1 MTNEELFF
9 KEFNAMVLALR
20 AYNGPVNIYNIP
32 LPDINFHRE
41 LHEIAYIQGIET
53 EYYKKLNESKALIWK
68 EGKLKRRK
76 FDYLGK
82 YMTDSEGNVITE
94 EVTLPQDCI
103 AVVSE
108 IQIGVPYK
116 FKTDEPFAYVDMVKR
131 DDKIYYVYIIPK
143 KYCYK
148 VNQTALV
155 INTNKMRIY
164 YQGIGLVLKNGT
176 VIYLYVIPY
185 KPTQKERGYRIL
197 CSHTDVDYSNEFVA
211 IRDFWLQNNY
221 MFNPAL
227 CNLYEG
233 TKGRT
238 NAALIEFPTV
248 LDEYECFNID
258 KSMANDNLDEFNLD
272 STFQDSQSPLQ
283 GEDFLNMKR
292 REKATRNEDY

>member
-20 AYNGPVNIYNIP
+20 AYNGPINIYDMP
-32 LPDINFHRE
+32 LPDVNFHRE
-41 LHEIAYIQGIET
+41 LHEIAYIQGINT
-53 EYYKKLNESKALIWK
+53 EYYNKLNDSEALIWK

-76 FDYLGK
+76 FDYRGE
-82 YMTDSEGNVITE
+82 YMLDSEGNVLTE

-116 FKTDEPFAYVDMVKR
+116 FKTEEPFAYVDMVKR
-131 DDKIYYVYIIPK
+131 NDKIYYVYIVPK

-148 VNQTALV
+148 INQTALV
-155 INTNKMRIY
+155 LNTNKMRVY
-164 YQGIGLVLKNGT
+164 YQGIGLTLKNGS

-185 KPTQKERGYRIL
+185 KPTQKEKGYRVL
-197 CSHTDVDYSNEFVA
+197 CSHTDVDYTNEFVA
-211 IRDFWLQNNY
+211 IRDYWLQNNY

-233 TKGRT
+233 TKGRN
-238 NAALIEFPTV
+238 NAAMIEFPTV
-248 LDEYECFNID
+248 LDEYERFNMEKPMSID
-258 KSMANDNLDEFNLD
+258 TLDEFELD
-272 STFQDSQSPLQ
+272 NGIPDTTSSLQ
-283 GEDFLNMKR
+283 GEDFLNMRR
-292 REKATRNEDY
+292 REK

>member
-20 AYNGPVNIYNIP
+20 AYNGPVNIYDMP
-32 LPDINFHRE
+32 LPDIPFHRE

-53 EYYKKLNESKALIWK
+53 EHYNKLNESEAIIWK

-76 FDYLGK
+76 FDYRGE
-82 YMTDSEGNVITE
+82 YMTDSDGNVITE

-108 IQIGVPYK
+108 IRIGVPYK
-116 FKTDEPFAYVDMVKR
+116 FKTEESFAYVDMVKR
-131 DDKIYYVYIIPK
+131 DDKIYYVYIVPK

-148 VNQTALV
+148 INQTAL
-155 INTNKMRIY
+155 ILNTNKMRVY
-164 YQGIGLVLKNGT
+164 YQGIGLTLKNGSI
-176 VIYLYVIPY
+176 VYLYVIPY
-185 KPTQKERGYRIL
+185 KPTQKERGYRVL
-197 CSHTDVDYSNEFVA
+197 CSHTNIDYSKEFVA
-211 IRDFWLQNNY
+211 IRDYWLQNNY

-233 TKGRT
+233 TKGRN

-248 LDEYECFNID
+248 LDEYERFNID
-258 KSMANDNLDEFNLD
+258 KPMSNDTLDEFELEDN
-272 STFQDSQSPLQ
+272 FQDTESSPQ
-283 GEDFLNMKR
+283 GEAFLNSRR
-292 REKATRNEDY
+292 REKH

>member
-20 AYNGPVNIYNIP
+20 AYNGPVNIYDMP
-32 LPDINFHRE
+32 LPDIPFHRE

-53 EYYKKLNESKALIWK
+53 EYYNKLNESEAIIWK

-76 FDYLGK
+76 FDYRGE
-82 YMTDSEGNVITE
+82 YMTDSDGNVITE

-108 IQIGVPYK
+108 IRIGVPYK
-116 FKTDEPFAYVDMVKR
+116 FKTEEPFAYVDMVKR
-131 DDKIYYVYIIPK
+131 DDKIYYVYIVPK

-148 VNQTALV
+148 INQTAL
-155 INTNKMRIY
+155 ILNTNKMRVY
-164 YQGIGLVLKNGT
+164 YQGIGLTLKNGSI
-176 VIYLYVIPY
+176 VYLYVIPY
-185 KPTQKERGYRIL
+185 KPTQKEKGYRVL
-197 CSHTDVDYSNEFVA
+197 CSHTNIDYSKEFVA
-211 IRDFWLQNNY
+211 IRDYWLQNNY

-233 TKGRT
+233 TKGRN

-248 LDEYECFNID
+248 LDEYERFNID
-258 KSMANDNLDEFNLD
+258 KPMSNDTLDEFELEDN
-272 STFQDSQSPLQ
+272 FQDTESSPQ
-283 GEDFLNMKR
+283 GEAFLNSRR
-292 REKATRNEDY
+292 REKR

>member
-20 AYNGPVNIYNIP
+20 AYNGPINIYDMP
-32 LPDINFHRE
+32 LPDIHFHRE
-41 LHEIAYIQGIET
+41 LHEIAYIQGINT
-53 EYYKKLNESKALIWK
+53 EYYNKLNDSEALIWK

-76 FDYLGK
+76 FDYRGE
-82 YMTDSEGNVITE
+82 YMLDSEGNVLTE

-116 FKTDEPFAYVDMVKR
+116 FKTEEPFAYVDMVKR
-131 DDKIYYVYIIPK
+131 NDKIYYVYIVPK

-148 VNQTALV
+148 INQTALV
-155 INTNKMRIY
+155 LNTNKMRVY
-164 YQGIGLVLKNGT
+164 YQGIGLTLKNGS

-185 KPTQKERGYRIL
+185 KPTQKEKGYRVL
-197 CSHTDVDYSNEFVA
+197 CSHTDVDYTNEFVA
-211 IRDFWLQNNY
+211 IRDYWLQNNY

-233 TKGRT
+233 TKGRN
-238 NAALIEFPTV
+238 NAAMIEFPTV
-248 LDEYECFNID
+248 LDEYERFNMEKPMSVD
-258 KSMANDNLDEFNLD
+258 TLDEFELD
-272 STFQDSQSPLQ
+272 DGIPDTTSSLQ
-283 GEDFLNMKR
+283 GEDFLNMRR
-292 REKATRNEDY
+292 REKQQ

>member
-20 AYNGPVNIYNIP
+20 AYNGPINIYDMP
-32 LPDINFHRE
+32 LPDVNFHRE
-41 LHEIAYIQGIET
+41 LHEIAYIQGINT
-53 EYYKKLNESKALIWK
+53 EYYNKLNDSEALIWK

-76 FDYLGK
+76 FDYRGE
-82 YMTDSEGNVITE
+82 YMLDSEGNVLTE

-103 AVVSE
+103 AVVSG

-116 FKTDEPFAYVDMVKR
+116 FKTEEPFAYVDMVKR
-131 DDKIYYVYIIPK
+131 DDKIYYVYIVPK

-148 VNQTALV
+148 INQTALV
-155 INTNKMRIY
+155 LNTNKMRIY
-164 YQGIGLVLKNGT
+164 YQGIGLTLKNGS

-185 KPTQKERGYRIL
+185 KPTQKEKGYRVL
-197 CSHTDVDYSNEFVA
+197 CSHSDIDYSKELIA

-233 TKGRT
+233 TKGRN
-238 NAALIEFPTV
+238 NAAMIEFPTV
-248 LDEYECFNID
+248 LDEYERFNME
-258 KSMANDNLDEFNLD
+258 KPMSSETLDEFELD
-272 STFQDSQSPLQ
+272 DGIPDNTSSPQ
-283 GEDFLNMKR
+283 GEDFLNMR
-292 REKATRNEDY
+292 RHERHQ

>member
-20 AYNGPVNIYNIP
+20 AYNGPINIYDMP
-32 LPDINFHRE
+32 LPDVNFHRE
-41 LHEIAYIQGIET
+41 LHEIAYIQGINT
-53 EYYKKLNESKALIWK
+53 EYYNKLNDSEALIWK

-76 FDYLGK
+76 FDYRGE
-82 YMTDSEGNVITE
+82 YMLDSEGNVLTE

-116 FKTDEPFAYVDMVKR
+116 FKTEEPFAYVDMVKR
-131 DDKIYYVYIIPK
+131 NDKIYYVYIVPK

-148 VNQTALV
+148 INQTALV
-155 INTNKMRIY
+155 LNTNKMRVY
-164 YQGIGLVLKNGT
+164 YQGIGLTLKNGS

-185 KPTQKERGYRIL
+185 KPTQKEKGYRVL
-197 CSHTDVDYSNEFVA
+197 CSHTDVDYTNEFVA
-211 IRDFWLQNNY
+211 IRDYWLQNNY

-233 TKGRT
+233 TKGRN
-238 NAALIEFPTV
+238 NAAMIEFPTV
-248 LDEYECFNID
+248 LDEYERFNMEKPMSVD
-258 KSMANDNLDEFNLD
+258 TLDEFELD
-272 STFQDSQSPLQ
+272 NGIPDTTSSLQ
-283 GEDFLNMKR
+283 GEDFLNMRR
-292 REKATRNEDY
+292 REKQQ